1 MAVIEAARARRARRL
16 PRVGI
21 WALALVGVLSLVV
34 AALAG
39 RALLHSGEV
48 MPGVEVL
55 GADVSGLDADAAAA
69 KIEQVTAARLA
80 QPVSLDVGPRQVPL
94 VPAKVLRVDADATAA
109 AALAAGRDSWSSRLR
124 SLISPLT
131 SPTEIRPRLEPAPN
145 ARRHIGAV
153 LAPFSTPP
161 VSASVAM
168 NGLEPVVSPSRD
180 GSRADRA
187 AVLREVERRVLAGG
201 DAAVPV
207 TFGPTGP
214 AVGDDAAREAAEEAS
229 LVVSEPVALTVKG
242 AGAGSLTPSELAEL
256 LVFRQHDGRLLVLL
270 NQKALAEELEPNAQ
284 PFSREPENASF
295 EVDGTW
301 ARVLPAKYGLGL
313 DPKRSLVSVLT
324 AAHAQGA
331 DRTAELELKAV
342 RADLTTAEAKALGVH
357 RRISTF
363 TTDMGVS
370 SSNRI
375 HNVQLMADYIDG
387 TIIEPGDTFSFNE
400 RVGPR
405 TPERGFLEG
414 QMIVGSLLLPS
425 IGGGVCQTATTLFN
439 NAFELG
445 LPIVERH
452 NHSFYIS
459 HYPLGRDATVSWG
472 GPDLKYRND
481 LDHAILIKSSYTSST
496 LTFTF
501 YGTPQGRRVV
511 ATTSAQTNWREPAKT
526 YALDPAAPAGS
537 VRLVTGSHEQ
547 GFDVTV
553 YRTVIQDGKTIRKD
567 SFPSRYIP
575 VGDTEIY
582 GPGSSIPGPY
592 FVIPTT

>member
-1 MAVIEAARARRARRL
+1 V
-16 PRVGI
+16 
-21 WALALVGVLSLVV
+21 
-34 AALAG
+34 
-39 RALLHSGEV
+39 
-48 MPGVEVL
+48 
-55 GADVSGLDADAAAA
+55 
-69 KIEQVTAARLA
+69 
-80 QPVSLDVGPRQVPL
+80 
-94 VPAKVLRVDADATAA
+94 
-109 AALAAGRDSWSSRLR
+109 
-124 SLISPLT
+124 
-131 SPTEIRPRLEPAPN
+131 
-145 ARRHIGAV
+145 
-153 LAPFSTPP
+153 
-161 VSASVAM
+161 
-168 NGLEPVVSPSRD
+168 
-180 GSRADRA
+180 
-187 AVLREVERRVLAGG
+187 
-201 DAAVPV
+201 
-207 TFGPTGP
+207 
-214 AVGDDAAREAAEEAS
+214 
-229 LVVSEPVALTVKG
+229 
-242 AGAGSLTPSELAEL
+242 
-256 LVFRQHDGRLLVLL
+256 
-270 NQKALAEELEPNAQ
+270 Q
-284 PFSREPENASF
+284 PFSRAPVDASF
-295 EVDGTW
+295 DVDGTW
-301 ARVLPAKYGLGL
+301 ARVVPAQFGLGL

-324 AAHAQGA
+324 AAHGTGE
-331 DRTAELELKAV
+331 RVAELALKAV
-342 RADLTTAEAKALGVH
+342 RAELTTADAKALGIH

-387 TIIEPGDTFSFNE
+387 TIIKPGDTFSFNE

-472 GPDLKYRND
+472 GPDFKFRND
-481 LDHAILIKSSYTSST
+481 LKRAILIKSSYTYST

-511 ATTSAQTNWREPAKT
+511 ATTSDRSNWREPTKT

-537 VRLVTGSHEQ
+537 VRLVTGSHQQ

-553 YRTVIQDGKTIRKD
+553 YRTVVQRGKTIRKD
-567 SFPSRYIP
+567 SFASHYIP

-582 GPGSSIPGPY
+582 GPGQSIPGPY

>member
-1 MAVIEAARARRARRL
+1 M
-16 PRVGI
+16 
-21 WALALVGVLSLVV
+21 WALVLVAVLSLVT

-39 RALLHSGEV
+39 RALLHRGEV

-55 GADVSGLDADAAAA
+55 GTDLGGLDAQAASA
-69 KIEQVTAARLA
+69 KIDRVASKRLAEPVVLNVRGFRVEARPARL
-80 QPVSLDVGPRQVPL
+80 
-94 VPAKVLRVDADATAA
+94 LRPDTEAMAA
-109 AALAAGRDSWSSRLR
+109 AALAAGRDGWRSQLR
-124 SLISPLT
+124 SLLSPLA
-131 SPTEIRPRLEPAPN
+131 PPVRIAPRLEPAPN
-145 ARRHIGAV
+145 ARARLREL
-153 LAPFSTPP
+153 LARFSTPP
-161 VSASVAM
+161 VPAKVTMS
-168 NGLEPVVSPSRD
+168 GLEPVVSPSRRGQQPD
-180 GSRADRA
+180 VNALLA
-187 AVLREVERRVLAGG
+187 ALERRVLAGG
-201 DAAVPV
+201 DEAVLV
-207 TFGPTGP
+207 AFQRTKP
-214 AVGDDAAREAAEEAS
+214 AVSDEAARAAAEEAT
-229 LVVSEPVALTVKG
+229 LVVSAPVALTVKG
-242 AGAGSLTPSELAEL
+242 APAGSLAPERLAEL
-256 LVFRQHDGRLLVLL
+256 LKFRPHDGRLIVLL
-270 NQKALAEELEPNAQ
+270 DQRALADELRPAVEPFGRA
-284 PFSREPENASF
+284 PEDASF
-295 EVDGTW
+295 DVDGTW
-301 ARVLPAKYGLGL
+301 ARVIPAHFGLGL

-331 DRTAELELKAV
+331 QRTAELELKAV
-342 RADLTTAEAKALGVH
+342 RADLTTAEAKALGIH

-387 TIIEPGDTFSFNE
+387 TVIAPGDTFSFNE

-472 GPDLKYRND
+472 GPDLKFKND
-481 LDHAILIKSSYTSST
+481 LDHAILIKSSYTSAT

-511 ATTSAQTNWREPAKT
+511 ATTSDKTNWQEPEKT

-537 VRLVTGSHEQ
+537 VRLVTGSHEL

-553 YRTVIQDGKTIRKD
+553 HRTVIQNGKTIRKD
-567 SFPSRYIP
+567 SFPSEYIP

-582 GPGSSIPGPY
+582 GPGQSIPGPY

>member
-1 MAVIEAARARRARRL
+1 M
-16 PRVGI
+16 
-21 WALALVGVLSLVV
+21 WALAVVAVLSLAT

-39 RALLHSGEV
+39 RALLHRGEV

-55 GADVSGLDADAAAA
+55 GSDLGGLDAQAAAA
-69 KIEQVTAARLA
+69 RIGQVTGARLA
-80 QPVSLDVGPRQVPL
+80 QPVALDVGPRQVSL
-94 VPAKVLRVDADATAA
+94 VPAKVLRPDAEATAA
-109 AALAAGRDSWSSRLR
+109 AALAAGRDSWRSRLR
-124 SLISPLT
+124 SLLSPVT
-131 SPTEIRPRLEPAPN
+131 RPIEIEPRLEPAPN

-161 VSASVAM
+161 VSAAVTM
-168 NGLEPVVSPSRD
+168 TGLEPTVSPSQAGR
-180 GSRADRA
+180 RADRL
-187 AVLREVERRVLAGG
+187 AVLREVERRALTRG
-201 DAAVPV
+201 DQPVPV
-207 TFGPTGP
+207 RFGRTAP
-214 AVGDDAAREAAEEAS
+214 AVSDAAAREAAEEAS
-229 LVVSEPVALTVKG
+229 LVVSAPVALTVKG
-242 AGAGSLTPSELAEL
+242 SPAGSLAPTTLADL
-256 LVFRQHDGRLLVLL
+256 LVFRRHQGRLVVLL
-270 NQKALAEELEPNAQ
+270 DRKALADELTPAVQ
-284 PFSREPENASF
+284 PFARAPEDADF

-301 ARVLPAKYGLGL
+301 ARVIPARYGLGL
-313 DPKRSLVSVLT
+313 DPNGSLVSVLT
-324 AAHAQGA
+324 AAHAEGA
-331 DRTAELELKAV
+331 DRIAELELKGV
-342 RADLTTAEAKALGVH
+342 RAGLTTADAKALGIH

-387 TIIEPGDTFSFNE
+387 TVIAPGDTFSFNE

-472 GPDLKYRND
+472 GPDFKFRND
-481 LDHAILIKSSYTSST
+481 LDHAILIKSSYTSAT

-501 YGTPQGRRVV
+501 YGSPQGRRV
-511 ATTSAQTNWREPAKT
+511 ASTTTEKTNWREPQKT

-537 VRLVTGSHEQ
+537 MRLVTGSHEL

-553 YRTVIQDGKTIRKD
+553 HRTVIQNGRTIRND
-567 SFPSRYIP
+567 SFPSHYIP